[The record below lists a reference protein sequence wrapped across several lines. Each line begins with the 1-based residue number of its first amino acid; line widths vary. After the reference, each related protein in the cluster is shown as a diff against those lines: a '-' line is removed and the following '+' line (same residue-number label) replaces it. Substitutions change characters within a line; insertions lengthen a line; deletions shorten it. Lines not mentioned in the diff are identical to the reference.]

1 MSDSIEIVKRELLDQ
16 RVRVV
21 ISDGRVVEG
30 ELLCLDRGKNMILC
44 DAVEYYI
51 DPEEPI
57 VGEKF
62 KFKSLSILHK
72 CS

>member
-1 MSDSIEIVKRELLDQ
+1 MSTATEFVKRELIDQ
-16 RVRVV
+16 RIRVI

-30 ELLCLDRGKNMILC
+30 ELLCLDRGKNMVLC

-57 VGEKF
+57 VGE
-62 KFKSLSILHK
+62 
-72 CS
+72 